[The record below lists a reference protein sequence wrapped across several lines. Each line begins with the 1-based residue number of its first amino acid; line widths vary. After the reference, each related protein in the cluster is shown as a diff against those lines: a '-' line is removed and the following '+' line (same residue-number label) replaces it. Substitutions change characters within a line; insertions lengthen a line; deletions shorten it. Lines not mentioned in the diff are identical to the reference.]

1 MDITRIRKNIDDLDS
16 MIITLLAKRADL
28 VSAAGRLKKS
38 EQGVRDPKRVNQVL
52 RNVRE
57 KAAGKGLDP
66 AVAEEVY
73 RTIIQCFV
81 SRELKEFEAGTGGD
95 RGAQCR

>member
-1 MDITRIRKNIDDLDS
+1 MDLSRIRKNIDDIDA
-16 MIITLLAKRADL
+16 MIITLLAKRADM

-38 EQGVRDPKRVNQVL
+38 EQCVRDPKRVNQVL

-57 KAAGKGLDP
+57 RAEAKGLDP

-73 RTIIQCFV
+73 RTIIHCFV
-81 SRELKEFEAGTGGD
+81 SRELTEVAEHPGVVRGG
-95 RGAQCR
+95 QCR

>member
-1 MDITRIRKNIDDLDS
+1 MDLTRIRRNIDDLDS
-16 MIITLLAKRADL
+16 MIITLLARRADM
-28 VSAAGRLKKS
+28 VTAAGRLKKS
-38 EQGVRDPKRVNQVL
+38 ERSVGDPKRVNQVL

-73 RTIIQCFV
+73 RTIIRCFV
-81 SRELKEFEAGTGGD
+81 SRELKESGEGSGAGIGP
-95 RGAQCR
+95 CR